1 MDQEKLIS
9 FSKGNILAL
18 IIAGIGIV
26 LVFLGLIQIFQ
37 NSSKNSGLVFEED
50 KEETSSEIVVDI
62 QGAVIKPGVYTLK
75 SNSRMVD
82 VLSKAGGL
90 SEDADRD
97 WVEKNLNLAKKAQ
110 DGVKIYIPRVGEE
123 ILSNSSGSSVSE
135 SGSGGPVININLASK
150 SELETLSGVG
160 PVTAEKIINGRPY
173 GDTGELLSKKIVGVS
188 VFEKIKDYI
197 AAN

>member
-123 ILSNSSGSSVSE
+123 ILSNSSLRRWSCYS
-135 SGSGGPVININLASK
+135 
-150 SELETLSGVG
+150 
-160 PVTAEKIINGRPY
+160 
-173 GDTGELLSKKIVGVS
+173 
-188 VFEKIKDYI
+188 
-197 AAN
+197 